1 MTTLLIDADTLA
13 YRAALGCEKVV
24 EDFDGNVVQKYA
36 DLDQAIATFD
46 AEVEAICAHLG
57 STDVRLALTGATN
70 FRKTIFPAYKS
81 KRGPKPMALPAL
93 RRFLFE
99 NRDAQQRPDLEA
111 DDIVGIWATHPTLVP
126 GPKIVVSIDKDLRSI
141 PCTLWA
147 CDFTKQPE
155 VITESAA
162 NYAHLTQTL
171 TGDQT
176 DGYPGCP
183 GVGPKKAK
191 VILAGQERPA
201 ALGNYSMWDAV
212 VAAFEKRGLTAADAL
227 LQARVARILRHT
239 DFNFKTKEPIL
250 WTPPQQS

>member
-57 STDVRLALTGATN
+57 STDVRLALTGTTN
-70 FRKTIFPAYKS
+70 FRKTILPTYKS
-81 KRGPKPMALPAL
+81 KRVVKPMALNGL

-99 NRDAQQRPDLEA
+99 NRKAQQRPDLEA
-111 DDIVGIWATHPTLVP
+111 DDIVGIWATHPKLIP
-126 GPKIVVSIDKDLRSI
+126 GPKIVVSVDKDLRSV

-147 CDFTKQPE
+147 CDYTKQPE
-155 VITESAA
+155 VITLEAA
-162 NYAHLTQTL
+162 DYAHLTQTL

-183 GVGPKKAK
+183 GVGPKGALK
-191 VILAGQERPA
+191 VFDEAAQEGTPP
-201 ALGNYSMWDAV
+201 WQAV
-212 VAAFEKRGLTAADAL
+212 VDIFEKKGLTAKDAL

-250 WTPPQQS
+250 WTPPA